1 MPDDKQEMNQKPYEL
16 DDILNEVSSWSE
28 EADPIPEVVDTT
40 ISQEAPLS
48 SHPPEELPQT
58 EPDLSAK
65 PEQSEA
71 DASQLEVPAQTQEV
85 LITEDTA
92 GAPQTPLQQTQNP
105 DVTTLEDIQEQK
117 ANAPQEESR
126 RAGSAPE
133 PKATPNNLIPL
144 YPQKEAETIREL
156 LVLGVRRL
164 KLWLR
169 LQRDQATFPK
179 FRPKKPT
186 FRIKLKE
193 LPTLPPPPDRAAKD
207 LAQEYG
213 KGLSFLHL
221 QCTGV
226 LLCSLILFILAFL
239 HTTNMV
245 PLPAIFK
252 NTQTMS
258 WISLAVF
265 CVAVLLS
272 EKVIFRGARSLLKRK
287 IGMETAATLACVFV
301 LIDGLTLLL
310 ASFRPASL
318 PLFAPASF
326 ILYFQLLG
334 IYWKRQALRLTCR
347 TATLAS
353 EPDLMTMEPSQW
365 NGKAVYRRRPGSIS
379 GFGSQIQQEDGAEK
393 RFRFF
398 VPILLGATLLLSLVA
413 TILQKQPNLFFWSLS
428 ATLIG
433 ASTLSGCLCFSLPFR
448 TLSRRLSKLGVA
460 LAGWPGVQNARSGSG
475 LLIEDTDL
483 FPPGFIEI
491 KSYRLFG
498 GFEPEKVLSVTA
510 SLIRASGSGLDPLF
524 ETLLRTETGRYVT
537 VTELEVQNDGISAH
551 LFGETV
557 LVGNLSFLERMGIS
571 VPVGVRVKTG
581 VFCAIAGTFAGQFIL
596 TYTMHKTFPPMM
608 EALTSNRITPVL
620 IALDF
625 NLVPSVL
632 RRLFRF
638 PWDKMAF
645 PALSQRE
652 KLLRAPLPR
661 ETRLLAVLC
670 REGLTPLAIAAA
682 GAQRL
687 QTAVHF
693 CSVFTCLGAIV
704 GVLLAFYL
712 SVAGALSALSAVS
725 LTIFLLLWFLPT
737 LLISG
742 WVNQF

>member
-1 MPDDKQEMNQKPYEL
+1 
-16 DDILNEVSSWSE
+16 
-28 EADPIPEVVDTT
+28 
-40 ISQEAPLS
+40 
-48 SHPPEELPQT
+48 
-58 EPDLSAK
+58 
-65 PEQSEA
+65 
-71 DASQLEVPAQTQEV
+71 
-85 LITEDTA
+85 
-92 GAPQTPLQQTQNP
+92 
-105 DVTTLEDIQEQK
+105 
-117 ANAPQEESR
+117 
-126 RAGSAPE
+126 
-133 PKATPNNLIPL
+133 
-144 YPQKEAETIREL
+144 
-156 LVLGVRRL
+156 
-164 KLWLR
+164 
-169 LQRDQATFPK
+169 
-179 FRPKKPT
+179 
-186 FRIKLKE
+186 
-193 LPTLPPPPDRAAKD
+193 
-207 LAQEYG
+207 
-213 KGLSFLHL
+213 
-221 QCTGV
+221 
-226 LLCSLILFILAFL
+226 
-239 HTTNMV
+239 
-245 PLPAIFK
+245 
-252 NTQTMS
+252 
-258 WISLAVF
+258 
-265 CVAVLLS
+265 
-272 EKVIFRGARSLLKRK
+272 
-287 IGMETAATLACVFV
+287 
-301 LIDGLTLLL
+301 
-310 ASFRPASL
+310 
-318 PLFAPASF
+318 
-326 ILYFQLLG
+326 
-334 IYWKRQALRLTCR
+334 
-347 TATLAS
+347 
-353 EPDLMTMEPSQW
+353 
-365 NGKAVYRRRPGSIS
+365 
-379 GFGSQIQQEDGAEK
+379 
-393 RFRFF
+393 
-398 VPILLGATLLLSLVA
+398 VA